1 MKVIEE
7 CLKQQRTAIM
17 LVPEI
22 SLTSQTIRRFQQR
35 FGTDDLAVLHSKLSK
50 GERYDQWMRIKSGEA
65 KVVIGARSAVFA
77 PVENLGAVILDEE
90 HESTYKSDMS
100 PKYDTLE
107 VAIQRA
113 RRSGGVVLL
122 GSATPSL
129 TSAFRAAKGEYE
141 KILLKT
147 RYNKTP
153 LPHVEVVD
161 MRRN

>member
-1 MKVIEE
+1 M
-7 CLKQQRTAIM
+7 
-17 LVPEI
+17 PEAAEN
-22 SLTSQTIRRFQQR
+22 SNNAGSGNFLTSQTIRRFQQR

-113 RRSGGVVLL
+113 RRSGEWYFGQRH
-122 GSATPSL
+122 PSL
-129 TSAFRAAKGEYE
+129 TSAFRAAKEN
-141 KILLKT
+141 T
-147 RYNKTP
+147 RKYSSRRATIR
-153 LPHVEVVD
+153 LPYP
-161 MRRN
+161 MWKL